1 MCRVSEYNLSGV
13 PERLYDAWIKS
24 GLTTI
29 QLAALTGTDRKR
41 FSYYFHGHCVPSVTM
56 LGKMCKIFGVSAD
69 YILFG
74 EGSGC

>member
-1 MCRVSEYNLSGV
+1 MSRIKEYNLSGA
-13 PERLYDAWIKS
+13 PERLYTAWLKS
-24 GLTTI
+24 GLSTI

-41 FSYYFHGHCVPSVTM
+41 FSYYFHGHSVPSATM

-74 EGSGC
+74 KE